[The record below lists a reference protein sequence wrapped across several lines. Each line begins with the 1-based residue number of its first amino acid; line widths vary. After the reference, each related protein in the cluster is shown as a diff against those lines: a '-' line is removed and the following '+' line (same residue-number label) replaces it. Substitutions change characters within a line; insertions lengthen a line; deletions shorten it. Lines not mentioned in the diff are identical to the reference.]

1 MQGTDATPPVQ
12 PKGTLL
18 ILPPCES
25 LRIQVDDGN
34 GPVDYTG
41 LSRTLKRLD
50 MVNMIHTNSTEH
62 IADQQAVEEFRHQW
76 HVYSK
81 LVDHD
86 FFSHRDVA
94 ATLNRRLQ
102 KIDRPFRFLDLAC
115 GDSRTAVAALRGTA
129 VGSYRGI
136 DLSTPALDLA
146 RHAVESLPCPLAF
159 KAQRRFRLRVDGRES
174 LE

>member
-1 MQGTDATPPVQ
+1 
-12 PKGTLL
+12 
-18 ILPPCES
+18 
-25 LRIQVDDGN
+25 
-34 GPVDYTG
+34 
-41 LSRTLKRLD
+41 

-94 ATLNRRLQ
+94 ATLNRRMQ

-146 RHAVESLPCPLAF
+146 RHAVESLPGSLAF